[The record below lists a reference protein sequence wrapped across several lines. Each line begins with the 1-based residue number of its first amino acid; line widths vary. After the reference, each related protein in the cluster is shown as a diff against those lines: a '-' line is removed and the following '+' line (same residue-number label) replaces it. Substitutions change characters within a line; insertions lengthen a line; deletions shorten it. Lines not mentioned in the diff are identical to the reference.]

1 MRLDQSLK
9 PQQTVRVST
18 KLVTSSTI
26 LHLSADELERTI
38 HQEQA
43 ENPALEVTEQRICLF
58 CSTPLYGPT
67 CSVCGHSN
75 RTTQPLSVND
85 IDTYYDPA
93 GLQWGQQTFY
103 DIDNYG
109 FSDIDNEEMYDPL
122 ARISSGET
130 LAEELLQ
137 QLTAL
142 VPSEDAPIA
151 EQLVGN
157 LNERGYLDIGL
168 YEIAELL
175 HVSIDR
181 VEYVLNSLQMLEP
194 AGIGARDLREC
205 LLIQLRVLSEQS
217 LPHPLAYALIDRYL
231 DQLGHNH
238 FQEIARRLKVT
249 EQEVRQASQ
258 YIRTALHPYPAH
270 VYQSMFNDTRFNPGT
285 SDIPY
290 IRPDVIIRRGEN
302 GLEVELMEE
311 KRYHFRVEGQYQSP
325 KIPAQ
330 LAPTAA
336 QSDHRYFHQNRD
348 RAHFFVDCIQRRWQ
362 TLKRVAEMVVAIQ
375 HDFLEKGVRHLLPLT
390 RADIAKYLRLDES
403 TISRATA
410 NKYALLPNGHLM
422 PIASFF
428 DSSLTV
434 KDQIRALIH
443 NESNHHRLSD
453 EEIARLLTTEG
464 THLARRTITK
474 YREEMGI
481 GSSRER
487 S

>member
-26 LHLSADELERTI
+26 LHLSADELEQTI

-58 CSTPLYGPT
+58 CSTPLYGTT
-67 CSVCGHSN
+67 CSFCGHSN

-85 IDTYYDPA
+85 IDTYYDSVGQP
-93 GLQWGQQTFY
+93 WGQQTFY

-109 FSDIDNEEMYDPL
+109 FSDVDNEEIYDPL
-122 ARISSGET
+122 ARIASGDT

-137 QLTAL
+137 QLMAL
-142 VPSEDAPIA
+142 VPAADAPIV

-157 LNERGYLDIGL
+157 LNERGYLDIDL

-194 AGIGARDLREC
+194 AGIGARNLREC

-217 LPHPLAYALIDRYL
+217 PPHPLAYALIDRYL

-238 FQEIARRLKVT
+238 LQEIARSLKVP
-249 EQEVRQASQ
+249 EQEVRQASR

-270 VYQSMFNDTRFNPGT
+270 VYQSLFHTTHFSPGT
-285 SDIPY
+285 SDVPY

-302 GLEVELMEE
+302 GLEVELVEE
-311 KRYHFRVEGQYQSP
+311 KRYQFRVEGRYSNTTTQ
-325 KIPAQ
+325 PAPLPNQ
-330 LAPTAA
+330 NE
-336 QSDHRYFHQNRD
+336 QRYFHQHRD

-375 HDFLEKGVRHLLPLT
+375 HDFLEKGVRYLLPLT
-390 RADIAKYLRLDES
+390 RADIARYLRLDES
-403 TISRATA
+403 TVSRATA

-428 DSSLTV
+428 DGSLTI
-434 KDQIRALIH
+434 KDQIRALIQQ
-443 NESNHHRLSD
+443 ESEHHRLSD
-453 EEIARLLTTEG
+453 EEIARILTAKG
-464 THLARRTITK
+464 TRLARRTVTK